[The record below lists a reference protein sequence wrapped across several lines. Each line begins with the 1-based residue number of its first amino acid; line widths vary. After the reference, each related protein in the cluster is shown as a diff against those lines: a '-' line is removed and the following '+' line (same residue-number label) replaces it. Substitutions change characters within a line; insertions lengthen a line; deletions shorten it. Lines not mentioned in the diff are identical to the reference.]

1 MNVYEEN
8 GETTAV
14 PLELEP
20 LESAFVVFRT
30 VKDSMDT
37 GMAKRAEMQQS
48 LSGSGSTNYPEPQ
61 TITVLSGPWTLTF
74 DPEQRGPSTP
84 VVIDTLFDWSTS
96 EDDAVRYYSG
106 EVVYRTKFDLQEPLP
121 SSLFINLG
129 EVMVM
134 AKVKVNGKEVG
145 GVWTAPYRLDISD
158 AVQTGDNRI
167 EVSVV
172 NTWMNRLI
180 GDCALAPEERPTW
193 SPCNPWNASSP
204 LQKSGLVGPVSI
216 EAIDYK

>member
-1 MNVYEEN
+1 M
-8 GETTAV
+8 
-14 PLELEP
+14 
-20 LESAFVVFRT
+20 
-30 VKDSMDT
+30 
-37 GMAKRAEMQQS
+37 
-48 LSGSGSTNYPEPQ
+48 
-61 TITVLSGPWTLTF
+61 
-74 DPEQRGPSTP
+74 
-84 VVIDTLFDWSTS
+84 
-96 EDDAVRYYSG
+96 RYYSG
-106 EVVYRTKFDLQEPLP
+106 EVIYQTEFDLPEPAA

-129 EVMVM
+129 DVMVM

-158 AVQTGDNRI
+158 AVQIGNNRI

-204 LQKSGLVGPVSI
+204 LQKSGLLGPVSI